1 MRVLVSTFG
10 GDDYAKVLSAMKS
23 LPYEKL
29 VLVGEAS
36 AEDTEG
42 FLKLVHLEEMSGHGL
57 DFEPVDTSGFMETVE
72 EICDVL
78 TRCSKDPGSGC
89 SNLVALNI
97 SGGSKLL
104 GDAALFS
111 AFRLGKEAYHC
122 DERVA
127 KLPVLKGVTA
137 VDRFTMSQ
145 VKFITSIKDGG
156 MLFDDLL
163 QTLKPAGRQAAE
175 RILRI
180 LRKERLVEAELRSG
194 KVHVALSA
202 EGREVARTL
211 GVAGTDRAASAGR

>member
-1 MRVLVSTFG
+1 VRILVSTFG

-42 FLKLVHLEEMSGHGL
+42 FHKLSHLEEMSGHDL
-57 DFEPVDTSGFMETVE
+57 HFEPVDTSGFMETVD

-78 TRCSKDPGSGC
+78 VQCSKDPEPGS
-89 SNLVALNI
+89 SNLIALNI

-111 AFRLGKEAYHC
+111 AFRLGIEAYHC
-122 DERVA
+122 DERVT
-127 KLPVLKGVTA
+127 KLPVLKGATA

-145 VKFITSIKDGG
+145 VKFIMSIKEDG
-156 MLFDDLL
+156 MLFDELL
-163 QTLKPAGRQAAE
+163 QTLLPAGRQATE
-175 RILRI
+175 RVLRI
-180 LRKERLVEAELRSG
+180 LRKERLLETELRSG
-194 KVHVALSA
+194 KIHVALSA
-202 EGREVARTL
+202 EGREVARTI
-211 GVAGTDRAASAGR
+211 GAARTDRAAAADR

>member
-1 MRVLVSTFG
+1 VRVLISTFG

-42 FLKLVHLEEMSGHGL
+42 FHKLMHMEEMSGHCL
-57 DFEPVDTSGFMETVE
+57 DFKPVDTSGFMETVE

-78 TRCSKDPGSGC
+78 IRCSKDPESGYP
-89 SNLVALNI
+89 NLVALNI

-111 AFRLGKEAYHC
+111 AFRLGIEAYHC
-122 DERVA
+122 DERVT
-127 KLPVLKGVTA
+127 KLPVLNGAIA
-137 VDRFTMSQ
+137 VDRFTVSQ
-145 VKFITSIKDGG
+145 VKFIMSIKEDG
-156 MLFDDLL
+156 MLFDELL
-163 QTLKPAGRQAAE
+163 QALQPAGRQAAE
-175 RILRI
+175 RILRT
-180 LRKERLVEAELRSG
+180 LRKEGLVKAELRSG

-202 EGREVARTL
+202 EGREVARTI
-211 GVAGTDRAASAGR
+211 GAARTDHAAGADR

>member
-1 MRVLVSTFG
+1 VRVLVSTFG
-10 GDDYAKVLSAMKS
+10 GDDHAKVLSAMKS

-36 AEDTEG
+36 VEDTEG
-42 FLKLVHLEEMSGHGL
+42 FLKLRHLEEMSGHDM

-78 TRCSKDPGSGC
+78 IRCSKDPESGR

-104 GDAALFS
+104 GGAALFS
-111 AFRLGKEAYHC
+111 AFRLGTEAYHC
-122 DERVA
+122 DERVT
-127 KLPVLKGVTA
+127 KLPVLKGATA
-137 VDRFTMSQ
+137 VDRFTTSQ
-145 VKFITSIKDGG
+145 VKFIMSIKDGG
-156 MLFDDLL
+156 MLFDELL
-163 QTLKPAGRQAAE
+163 RTLQPAGRQAAE
-175 RILRI
+175 RTLRI
-180 LRKERLVEAELRSG
+180 LRKERLVETELRSG

-211 GVAGTDRAASAGR
+211 GVAGTDLAACADR